1 MLQRQHGDCVAA
13 AVRDVRHSRFNLCT
27 EVGADEV
34 LLTNLLSRTVLRTT
48 RAQKEL
54 LDSLSGGVALKELDR
69 DERSLVAQ
77 FVSGLFILPDEFDE
91 EAFIA
96 DSHAQARASRRLKT
110 IVIAPTMRCNMSC
123 HYCFENKTEQCLS
136 ASLQNSLVERVSAD
150 LHGFDGLHVQW
161 FGGEP
166 LLEMEAIRRLTAKL
180 RSTCDTA
187 GKTYSAEV
195 VTNGVLLDAKVASD
209 LAALGV
215 GEAQVTLEGA
225 RRLHDKVR
233 FTSGHEGTFEQV
245 LQGISSAS
253 PFIKIN
259 VRVHVAPYN
268 VDSVL
273 ELLDVLSERKLQR
286 CIGRVYFSP
295 LFNYRT
301 QDSKIQFRVEPRKFY
316 GSEEFAASQIR
327 LLEVAAARGFNTGD
341 PLNASYALCVAML
354 DGTEVFGPSGAIA
367 KCYLDTN
374 EQDKAFDSLQG
385 SGRSEAVLQQWT
397 GYDYR
402 ADAECV
408 ACQFSPVCLGGCP
421 TQRMH
426 RADKD
431 LVCTPL
437 KFNFHERM
445 RLAYPSAVNG
455 PASPP

>member
-1 MLQRQHGDCVAA
+1 
-13 AVRDVRHSRFNLCT
+13 VRHSRFNLCT

-54 LDSLSGGVALKELDR
+54 LDSLDGNVAYEELGP
-69 DERSLVAQ
+69 DERTLVAQ
-77 FVSGLFILPDEFDE
+77 FVSGLFILPDGFDE

-96 DSHAQARASRRLKT
+96 DSHALARASRRLKT

-123 HYCFENKTEQCLS
+123 HYCFESKTEQCLS
-136 ASLQNSLVERVSAD
+136 ASLQDSLVERVSAD
-150 LHGFDGLHVQW
+150 LAGYDGLHVQW

-166 LLEMEAIRRLTAKL
+166 LLEIEAIRRLTAKL
-180 RSTCDTA
+180 RGACETA

-195 VTNGVLLDAKVASD
+195 VTNGVLLDARIASD
-209 LAALGV
+209 LADLGV
-215 GEAQVTLEGA
+215 GEAQITLEGA
-225 RRLHDKVR
+225 QRLHDKVR
-233 FTSGHEGTFEQV
+233 FTSGHEGSFERV
-245 LQGISSAS
+245 LEGLRSAS
-253 PFIKIN
+253 PFITIN

-273 ELLDVLSERKLQR
+273 ELLRVLAERDLQR
-286 CIGRVYFSP
+286 CIGRIYFSP

-301 QDSKIQFRVEPRKFY
+301 QDAKIQFRVEPRKFY
-316 GSEEFAASQIR
+316 GSEEFAASQTC
-327 LLEVAAARGFNTGD
+327 LLAAAANLGFNTGD
-341 PLNASYALCVAML
+341 PLNASYGLCIAML
-354 DGTEVFGPSGAIA
+354 DGTEVFGPSGAIS

-374 EQDKAFDSLQG
+374 EADKAFDTLEG

-402 ADAECV
+402 ADSECV

-426 RADKD
+426 GADKG

-445 RLAYPSAVNG
+445 KLAYGSSAVSSEG
-455 PASPP
+455 AP

>member
-1 MLQRQHGDCVAA
+1 MR
-13 AVRDVRHSRFNLCT
+13 RSRFNLCT
-27 EVGADEV
+27 EIGADEV

-54 LDSLSGGVALKELDR
+54 LYSLDGSVAFEELGP
-69 DERSLVAQ
+69 DERTLVAQ

-96 DSHAQARASRRLKT
+96 DSHALARASRRLKT

-123 HYCFENKTEQCLS
+123 HYCFESKTEQCLS
-136 ASLQNSLVERVSAD
+136 ASLQDSLVDRVAAD
-150 LHGFDGLHVQW
+150 LAAYEGLHVQW

-166 LLEMEAIRRLTAKL
+166 LLEIEAIRRLTSKL
-180 RSTCDTA
+180 RGACEGA

-195 VTNGVLLDAKVASD
+195 VTNGVLLDATIASE
-209 LAALGV
+209 LAELGV
-215 GEAQVTLEGA
+215 GEAQITLEGA
-225 RRLHDKVR
+225 QRLHDKVR
-233 FTSGHEGTFEQV
+233 FTSGHEGSFERV
-245 LQGISSAS
+245 LEGLRTAS
-253 PFIKIN
+253 PFITIN

-273 ELLDVLSERKLQR
+273 ELLGVLAERDLQR

-316 GSEEFAASQIR
+316 GSDEFAVSQIR
-327 LLEVAAARGFNTGD
+327 LLQAAANLGFNTGD
-341 PLNASYALCVAML
+341 PLNASYGLCVAML
-354 DGTEVFGPSGAIA
+354 DGTEVFGPSGVIS

-374 EQDKAFDSLQG
+374 EADKAFDTLEG
-385 SGRSEAVLQQWT
+385 TGRSEAVLQQWT

-402 ADAECV
+402 ADSECV
-408 ACQFSPVCLGGCP
+408 GCQFSPVCLGGCP

-426 RADKD
+426 GADKG

-445 RLAYPSAVNG
+445 KLTYGSAAVSSDG
-455 PASPP
+455 VP